1 MESAFRLTIENWH
14 SLSGFMHKEFSTDAA
29 DDVKI
34 F

>member
-14 SLSGFMHKEFSTDAA
+14 GLSGVMHKEFFPDTA
-29 DDVKI
+29 DDAKT